1 MTTLV
6 EIAAVDEI
14 PPGTM
19 RAVDLGGQRYV
30 VVNLDGSFY
39 AIGGI
44 CSHEYA
50 ELANGFLAGDQV
62 VCPLHASAF
71 DVRTGEV
78 IGPPADKPIPTF
90 PTKIQ
95 EGKLYLVLEG

>member
-1 MTTLV
+1 MTSLV
-6 EIAAVDEI
+6 EVGPADEI

-19 RAVDLGGQRYV
+19 RGIEHRGEKYV
-30 VVNLDGSFY
+30 VVNLDGSFF

-50 ELANGFLAGDQV
+50 ELANGFLAEDQL

-71 DVRTGEV
+71 DVRTGSV
-78 IGPPADKPIPTF
+78 LGPPAERPIPTI

-95 EGKLYLVLEG
+95 GGKVYLVLER